1 MATLEMDI
9 SRQFVGSTEAA
20 AQGLVEALTGNVL
33 PRREAKVVLERIAD
47 HKWYLSEQLGRDVGM
62 RVAAIDLVENFYEPV
77 PASPMSIKLKYLTG
91 KLSNF
96 AKLYFTSKGNTLPL

>member
-9 SRQFVGSTEAA
+9 SRQFVGATEAA

-33 PRREAKVVLERIAD
+33 PRREAKAVLDRIAD

-62 RVAAIDLVENFYEPV
+62 RVAAIDLVENFYEPTPV
-77 PASPMSIKLKYLTG
+77 SSASLAFSDLKNKIAG
-91 KLSNF
+91 F
-96 AKLYFTSKGNTLPL
+96 AKLYFTSKGNTQPL